1 MNKVTIR
8 DRDYPLALTVQA
20 FSDIS
25 DLCPG
30 REISRLSEIETL
42 PTAESMLLMTKML
55 VIMSNAAED
64 KLKFENEEYVSSP
77 VTLQAITTLSMP
89 EYGKVIHDAQSILIK
104 EMSAQ
109 TVEVETK
116 KKQVAKTK

>member
-8 DRDYPLALTVQA
+8 GKEYPLALTVQA

-42 PTAESMLLMTKML
+42 PTAESMLLMAKML

-64 KLKFENEEYVSSP
+64 KLQFENAEHVP
-77 VTLQAITTLSMP
+77 NPITLRAITTLSMP
-89 EYGKVIHDAQSILIK
+89 EYSKAIHDAQTILIK

>member
-1 MNKVTIR
+1 MQKITVR
-8 DRDYPLALTVQA
+8 GKEYPLALTVQA

-42 PTAESMLLMTKML
+42 PTAESMLLMAKML
-55 VIMSNAAED
+55 VIMSNAAEA
-64 KLKFENEEYVSSP
+64 KLSFENKEHVPNP

-89 EYGKVIHDAQSILIK
+89 EYSKVIHDAQLILIK

-109 TVEVETK
+109 TVEIETK